1 MSKPISKLSIR
12 LAKISSIAHHE
23 PLPVAAMTE
32 ELTMSTRTI
41 RLPNAKHE
49 RLKGLARSKRVSVS
63 KLFEE

>member
-1 MSKPISKLSIR
+1 
-12 LAKISSIAHHE
+12 
-23 PLPVAAMTE
+23 MTE